1 MNILFVCTGNTC
13 RSCMAEVI
21 FNEISDIK
29 EVTAYSAGISVV
41 PGSKTSCNTADLI
54 KTNFN
59 LDISNRVAKQLVPND
74 LEKNDLILTMTKYME
89 ELLKNAFPEQSQKIY
104 SLNSLVGIEY
114 DISDP
119 FGGNIQVYQNTFH
132 SLKKSIE
139 LLINKL
145 KEDSGN

>member
-21 FNEISDIK
+21 FNKISDI
-29 EVTAYSAGISVV
+29 EEATAYSAGISVV
-41 PGSKTSCNTADLI
+41 PGSKTSYNAASLI
-54 KTNFN
+54 KSNFN
-59 LDISNRVAKQLVPND
+59 LDISNRFAKQLVPND
-74 LEKNDLILTMTKYME
+74 LEKNDLVLTMTKYME
-89 ELLKNAFPEQSQKIY
+89 ELLKDAFPEHNNKIY
-104 SLNSLVGIEY
+104 NLNSLVDMES

-119 FGGNIQVYQNTFH
+119 FGGNIQMYQNTFH
-132 SLKKSIE
+132 SLKKSIG